1 MNAAMVNRALRAV
14 EMGEAGVTEAEV
26 LRQALAEMEV
36 QRVAA
41 QADGE
46 RGLQRMVLA
55 AVVERGYHADWTP
68 AQFAGRQVCKAL
80 EGLGELARLFVWGKA
95 KVPWAFLLQAAAQ
108 EAREAFD
115 QVWPWG
121 ECAPNASAEPGGPL
135 WSELADVLIP
145 LLSLAETTGIDA
157 GAAVRAKV
165 RWDVVRGV
173 RGGRAGLGEFQD
185 RGL

>member
-55 AVVERGYHADWTP
+55 AVVERGYHEGWTP

-80 EGLGELARLFVWGKA
+80 EELGELARLFVWGKA
-95 KVPWAFLLQAAAQ
+95 PWAFLLQAAAE
-108 EAREAFD
+108 EARETFD
-115 QVWPWG
+115 EVWPWV
-121 ECAPNASAEPGGPL
+121 ECAPNASAEEGGPL
-135 WSELADVLIP
+135 WLELADVLIP

-157 GAAVRAKV
+157 GSAVRAKV
-165 RWDVVRGV
+165 RWDVVRGK
-173 RGGRAGLGEFQD
+173 R
-185 RGL
+185 